1 MSDYLTDSQEAPIRR
16 RAWGWV
22 LVSLVLVLAAG
33 VFVAVDVRRY
43 FTVAEVTLPDLVG
56 LPYDQATVMLR
67 REGLEPVTFVE
78 HVAGKPAEVI
88 TSQAPDPGSVVK
100 RGRTVHL
107 GVNTPP
113 AQALIPDVVGL
124 LQADALARAAELNLP
139 VGTITFEP
147 SERAAGRVISQ
158 SPVGGERL
166 GEGRTLEL
174 VVSSGNGT
182 AVHAIPD
189 LTGTNID
196 DAEVALRALGF
207 RVIERLPSAVSFSEP
222 GTVISTVPP
231 AGEEAATSTPV
242 IVQYSLSTANV
253 VAVPEVVGLPQWQ
266 AQIMLRAAQ
275 LELGQVTYITDP
287 DRPAGVVE
295 ARPTGFTLPGTP
307 VLLTVN
313 GSAPPSLFPDDPVG
327 GRLDDIFGPGRQ
339 TPTDPR
345 VTPGGTP
352 SGPGGTTSEPGDGSR
367 QVSFTFDPT
376 NMGIRR
382 LLEESYQLKVVVA
395 DDRGERVVVDQRMDP
410 GQTISTTIPVYGQE
424 AMLQTYLDDVFFQAW
439 RP

>member
-1 MSDYLTDSQEAPIRR
+1 M
-16 RAWGWV
+16 
-22 LVSLVLVLAAG
+22 
-33 VFVAVDVRRY
+33 
-43 FTVAEVTLPDLVG
+43 
-56 LPYDQATVMLR
+56 
-67 REGLEPVTFVE
+67 
-78 HVAGKPAEVI
+78 
-88 TSQAPDPGSVVK
+88 
-100 RGRTVHL
+100 
-107 GVNTPP
+107 
-113 AQALIPDVVGL
+113 
-124 LQADALARAAELNLP
+124 
-139 VGTITFEP
+139 
-147 SERAAGRVISQ
+147 
-158 SPVGGERL
+158 
-166 GEGRTLEL
+166 
-174 VVSSGNGT
+174 
-182 AVHAIPD
+182 
-189 LTGTNID
+189 
-196 DAEVALRALGF
+196 
-207 RVIERLPSAVSFSEP
+207 
-222 GTVISTVPP
+222 
-231 AGEEAATSTPV
+231 
-242 IVQYSLSTANV
+242 QYSLSTANV